1 MASDHATIVSR
12 FAAEV
17 ATACATAG
25 LGILVMV
32 GAAEFG
38 IGWGDAGPE
47 AGAFPFYV
55 GVLIA
60 AGSAVN
66 LVRAVSSYRGSPA
79 PFLTSL
85 QLRRVAAFFLP
96 MAAFAAVAFVLGL
109 YVAAALYLCAV
120 MRLQG
125 GYRLPVA
132 ALVGVGT
139 SLFFYLVLEV
149 WFRVPLLKGPLEA
162 WLGLH

>member
-1 MASDHATIVSR
+1 MASDHNTIVSR
-12 FAAEV
+12 RAAEI
-17 ATACATAG
+17 ATACLTAG
-25 LGILVMV
+25 LGILVVV
-32 GAAEFG
+32 GATEFG
-38 IGWGDAGPE
+38 TGWGDAGPD
-47 AGAFPFYV
+47 AGYFPFYV
-55 GVLIA
+55 GILIT

-66 LVRAVSSYRGSPA
+66 LARAFVDFRGSPA
-79 PFLTSL
+79 PFLTAV
-85 QLRRVAAFFLP
+85 QARRVAAFFLP
-96 MAAFAAVAFVLGL
+96 MAAFAVVASVLGL

-139 SLFFYLVLEV
+139 SVFFYLVLEV

>member
-1 MASDHATIVSR
+1 MAIDHKPVVSR
-12 FAAEV
+12 LTAEI
-17 ATACATAG
+17 ATACVTAG
-25 LGILVMV
+25 LGILVIV
-32 GAAEFG
+32 GATEFG
-38 IGWGDAGPE
+38 TGWGDAGPD
-47 AGAFPFYV
+47 AGSFPFYV
-55 GVLIA
+55 GVLIT

-66 LVRAVSSYRGSPA
+66 LARALMDFRGSPA
-79 PFLTSL
+79 PFLTGI
-85 QLRRVAAFFLP
+85 QARRVAAFFLP
-96 MAAFAAVAFVLGL
+96 MAAFAVVASVLGL

-139 SLFFYLVLEV
+139 SIFFYLVLEI
-149 WFRVPLLKGPLEA
+149 WFRVPLHKGPLEA